1 MDETKLKNI
10 IENLIDTFLIA
21 GDLSIKLRNQGL
33 IKEDHVHAEIGE
45 LNNGT
50 KTGRTSYEQ
59 ITLFKSCGVA
69 VQDAVSAS
77 IVIKNS
83 ESQNLGILAHI

>member
-1 MDETKLKNI
+1 M
-10 IENLIDTFLIA
+10 
-21 GDLSIKLRNQGL
+21 
-33 IKEDHVHAEIGE
+33 HAEIGE
-45 LNNGT
+45 LNNGK
-50 KTGRTSYEQ
+50 KTGRTSDEQ

-83 ESQNLGILAHI
+83 ESHNLGILVHI